1 MRRASKLNLSR
12 GQKTSL
18 ESLMN
23 NTTNKKEYRRVL
35 AILQKVEGKY
45 YEDIAHEHEVNIQS
59 VQRWVVAFTH
69 GGIGVVRIK
78 KRPRGL
84 NSRITDENKEVI
96 LSALFNDSPYL
107 WLS

>member
-35 AILQKVEGKY
+35 AILQKVEGRS
-45 YEDIAHEHEVNIQS
+45 YEDIAHEHEVNIRS
-59 VQRWVVAFTH
+59 RTKMGCCVYSWWDRSGKDKEETERTEFTYN
-69 GGIGVVRIK
+69 R
-78 KRPRGL
+78 
-84 NSRITDENKEVI
+84 
-96 LSALFNDSPYL
+96 
-107 WLS
+107 

>member
-35 AILQKVEGKY
+35 AILQKVEGKF
-45 YEDIAHEHEVNIQS
+45 YEDIAHEHEVNIRS
-59 VQRWVVAFTH
+59 D
-69 GGIGVVRIK
+69 K
-78 KRPRGL
+78 DGL
-84 NSRITDENKEVI
+84 LRLLMVG
-96 LSALFNDSPYL
+96 
-107 WLS
+107 